1 MKKVYETGE
10 GPVKIRAKY
19 RYDKAANCID
29 ILEIPYSTTIEI
41 IMKKIAEMMKANFMA
56 LKLSV
61 DFCEG
66 ADEQKIMK
74 AAQKAAKKVE
84 RDCVIYF

>member
-1 MKKVYETGE
+1 MKKVY
-10 GPVKIRAKY
+10 KIEV
-19 RYDKAANCID
+19 DCPNCALKVEDAI
-29 ILEIPYSTTIEI
+29 
-41 IMKKIAEMMKANFMA
+41 KKIEGVQDASVNFMA

-61 DFCEG
+61 DFCDG

-74 AAQKAAKKVE
+74 TAQKAAKKVE